1 MFNPLQHEVLLKNQW
16 HEIIYFRAVNLIRH
30 NYTPYTKHMDAGNYR
45 QVMREHAQLLKEKNP
60 AFILEDTRNFHF
72 IINPELRSWLQ
83 DYMKEEMKEMEI
95 LRTAILSGDDFFVQ
109 LSIEQVIPDDV
120 DRNVI
125 KELRYFEEEEEA
137 LLWLT
142 GPL

>member
-16 HEIIYFRAVNLIRH
+16 HEIIYFGAVNLVRH
-30 NYTPYTKHMDAGNYR
+30 NYFPYTRHMDPGNYR
-45 QVMREHAQLLKEKNP
+45 QIMREHAQILKDKQA
-60 AFILEDTRNFHF
+60 AFILEDTRNFYF
-72 IINPELRSWLQ
+72 VINAELRSWLQ
-83 DYMKEEMKEMEI
+83 DYMKEELKGMEI
-95 LRTAILSGDDFFVQ
+95 LRTAIISGDDFFAQ
-109 LSIEQVIPDDV
+109 LSIEQLIPDEL

-125 KELRYFEEEEEA
+125 KDLKYFENEEEA

>member
-1 MFNPLQHEVLLKNQW
+1 
-16 HEIIYFRAVNLIRH
+16 
-30 NYTPYTKHMDAGNYR
+30 MDAGNYR

-72 IINPELRSWLQ
+72 IINPELRNWLQ
-83 DYMKEEMKEMEI
+83 DYMKEQMKEMEV
-95 LRTAILSGDDFFVQ
+95 LRTAIVSGDDFFVQ

-120 DRNVI
+120 DRNVM